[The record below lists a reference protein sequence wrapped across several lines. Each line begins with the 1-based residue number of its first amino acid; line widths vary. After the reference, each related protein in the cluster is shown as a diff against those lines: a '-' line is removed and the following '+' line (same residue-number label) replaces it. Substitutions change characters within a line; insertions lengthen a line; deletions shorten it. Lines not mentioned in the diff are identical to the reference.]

1 MDWNKIKEGLKALIT
16 DSTSTEDVEK
26 IARLSKDVE
35 EAEKESNDMI
45 QKHEE
50 LRNKYVEAIKNTS
63 FNEKPKE
70 DNPQPKSLE
79 DCIQEQIA
87 KRKEK

>member
-26 IARLSKDVE
+26 VTSVVKDIEVA
-35 EAEKESNDMI
+35 EAESNDML

-50 LRNKYVEAIKNTS
+50 LRKKYIEAVKNST
-63 FNEKPKE
+63 FTEKPKE
-70 DNPQPKSLE
+70 DNPQPKTLE
-79 DCIQEQIA
+79 ECIQEQLA
-87 KRKEK
+87 NRKD

>member
-26 IARLSKDVE
+26 VTSVVKDIEVA
-35 EAEKESNDMI
+35 EAESNDML

-50 LRNKYVEAIKNTS
+50 LRKKYIEAVKNST
-63 FNEKPKE
+63 FTEKPKE
-70 DNPQPKSLE
+70 DNPQPKTLE
-79 DCIQEQIA
+79 ECIQEQIA
-87 KRKEK
+87 NRKD

>member
-26 IARLSKDVE
+26 VTRVVKDIE
-35 EAEKESNDMI
+35 QAETESNDML

-50 LRNKYVEAIKNTS
+50 LRKKYIEAVKNST
-63 FNEKPKE
+63 FTEKPKE
-70 DNPQPKSLE
+70 DNPQPKTLE
-79 DCIQEQIA
+79 ECIQEQLA
-87 KRKEK
+87 NRKD